1 MRIPFLQI
9 TEALSDTGPI
19 MERPH
24 RLLPAGTSISLI
36 GCIKTKSPRG
46 VTSTYAHDHGRP
58 NLPKFFF
65 EAVVWRSI
73 GIGESITLS
82 SNLGAMTFPARLD
95 GLLGAGYVVRN
106 YGVSATTLLKNGDFP
121 Y

>member
-1 MRIPFLQI
+1 MHQ
-9 TEALSDTGPI
+9 TKV
-19 MERPH
+19 
-24 RLLPAGTSISLI
+24 TS
-36 GCIKTKSPRG
+36 G
-46 VTSTYAHDHGRP
+46 VTSTYAHDHRRP

-95 GLLGAGYVVRN
+95 GPLGASYVVRN
-106 YGVSATTLLKNGDFP
+106 YPTEKRRFPLLEAGPIRTEPRMEPRYGSDHAAYQRFQNIQLGSCRRICP
-121 Y
+121 